1 MLAVGEELK
10 TGGVVV
16 SSAAIHRSERIQKN
30 AVKLIQKHCK
40 RVTDLM
46 TVTGTFFTSTHN
58 TENFRYK
65 KNIYYKI

>member
-1 MLAVGEELK
+1 M
-10 TGGVVV
+10 
-16 SSAAIHRSERIQKN
+16 SSAAIQRSERIQKN

-46 TVTGTFFTSTHN
+46 TVTGTFFTSTQN

-65 KNIYYKI
+65 KIYITKYDKTLSHSFLFS